1 MKLYALVKGL
11 VRYSWLVALIVTIW
25 ANIFIYIFQQPA
37 NKPLLF
43 SLLVGSRFLLAGFFN
58 ISILVMLHKVKLP
71 VSGKW
76 QKLLRYTTGYLLTF
90 ILFLL
95 TDTLERHFTFATNGP
110 WIFAE
115 RFPPMLLQAVMTNS
129 LVIITQNFFIL
140 QYEKA
145 NTDLENS
152 RLKAANLESAN
163 LFLKQQVHPHFLFN
177 ALSML
182 KSLYKSDVQAGEAYL
197 SHLVNFLRAS
207 LGDSPSKV
215 SSLSD
220 EVKLCNNY
228 LEMQKIR
235 FDNALI
241 CTINIPKDV
250 LTQGAVPSFS
260 IQALIENAIKHNEVT
275 ETSPLVIRVY
285 YQDGRIITEN
295 NLQVRTHID
304 APSGKGLVN
313 LIERYR
319 LLSEEEVII
328 RQGNNTFSVSIKVL
342 NNEDS
347 NHRR

>member
-1 MKLYALVKGL
+1 MKLYTLVKGL
-11 VRYSWLVALIVTIW
+11 VRYSWLVALIVAIW
-25 ANIFIYIFQQPA
+25 SNIFIYIFQQPA
-37 NKPLLF
+37 NKPILY

-71 VSGKW
+71 VSEK
-76 QKLLRYTTGYLLTF
+76 QKKLLRYTIGYLLAF

-95 TDTLERHFTFATNGP
+95 T
-110 WIFAE
+110 
-115 RFPPMLLQAVMTNS
+115 V
-129 LVIITQNFFIL
+129 
-140 QYEKA
+140 
-145 NTDLENS
+145 
-152 RLKAANLESAN
+152 
-163 LFLKQQVHPHFLFN
+163 FN

-207 LGDSPSKV
+207 LGDCPSKV

-241 CTINIPKDV
+241 CTIDIPKDM

-260 IQALIENAIKHNEVT
+260 IQSLIENAIKHNEVT
-275 ETSPLVIRVY
+275 ETSPLVIKVHY
-285 YQDGRIITEN
+285 KNGRIIIEN

-328 RQGNNTFSVSIKVL
+328 RQDNNTFSVSIKVL